1 MKRRYKALGVP
12 KTPVFICQTTK
23 MRPMKPRRET
33 ARETMSRNARRSTRA
48 CNTST
53 EHSPSLKD
61 SAACGVPQ
69 ANTSRT
75 DFVAICEPASTV
87 TVSGR
92 PRGLRDAKG
101 EREPFDVNRAGISDG
116 RSRRDTARRDAGLA
130 RLSRGTADDTTRAGG

>member
-48 CNTST
+48 CNTLT

-75 DFVAICEPASTV
+75 DFLAIGEPASPGHRLLRV
-87 TVSGR
+87 EKAQERQGR
-92 PRGLRDAKG
+92 PRAIRC
-101 EREPFDVNRAGISDG
+101 EP
-116 RSRRDTARRDAGLA
+116 SRRQRRPL
-130 RLSRGTADDTTRAGG
+130 TTRYCAP